1 MKKLV
6 LLLAAIILLVV
17 LVVVYVPFTPA
28 SGESGVGDK
37 PTAPLV
43 GADRD
48 AHGCIASAG
57 YTYSVV
63 RQDCIRLWEQATS
76 LAPTVVLGNP
86 ALPAYVIRSAN
97 WQHAEVFL
105 PGQDDSVVLTL
116 QTTPG
121 DPSWTDPYNTWLLTY
136 DKIQGWKLAQDGTV
150 LYTAPA
156 DQA

>member
-1 MKKLV
+1 M
-6 LLLAAIILLVV
+6 
-17 LVVVYVPFTPA
+17 
-28 SGESGVGDK
+28 GDK

-63 RQDCIRLWEQATS
+63 RQDCIRLWKQATS